1 MVVKYLFKSSSF
13 SRDVNSLFSWH
24 TTRGF
29 VSIFLWALF
38 LYFKTKT
45 TQREGKWFLCH
56 NTQNCVNMI
65 YLPASW
71 DPKTAARATVPTKK
85 DMITSRRTPSH
96 LPLAITIIYDWLWTS
111 LYLRKEATDS
121 FLYQGVKTLCTTDN
135 ASKVTFSI
143 FFWTYILLVEMLSE
157 KRTLNH
163 AIIKLKLF
171 GSLVSAVLLVS
182 GLACHHIY
190 CRYIFFK
197 RC

>member
-1 MVVKYLFKSSSF
+1 MLTAYSADIPLVVLYPYFYEPYFYILKQKRPSGRENDSSVII
-13 SRDVNSLFSWH
+13 RKIVWIWYTYRHLE
-24 TTRGF
+24 TPK
-29 VSIFLWALF
+29 LPPEQ
-38 LYFKTKT
+38 LY
-45 TQREGKWFLCH
+45 Q
-56 NTQNCVNMI
+56 Q
-65 YLPASW
+65 
-71 DPKTAARATVPTKK
+71 KK

-157 KRTLNH
+157 KLTLNH